1 MPCGARCVRN
11 ILVDTGAIVALI
23 RERDPAHERV
33 VALFASLRGT
43 DQLITT
49 WPVVTECAFVLELH
63 RTAFFDWLFE
73 SRVEVVDFDLQAVR
87 SMLEWMKGYR
97 DRQID
102 FADATLVWLA
112 AARNT
117 DLIVTTDYRDFRT
130 YRLPDRR
137 SFRLL
142 LPEA

>member
-1 MPCGARCVRN
+1 MRCGGRCVRS

-23 RERDPAHERV
+23 RERDPAHARV
-33 VALFASLRGT
+33 IELFASLRGT
-43 DQLITT
+43 DRLITT
-49 WPVVTECAFVLELH
+49 WPVITECTFALERH
-63 RTAFFDWLFE
+63 RTAFFDWLFA
-73 SRVEVVDFDLQAVR
+73 SRLEVVDFDVQAVR
-87 SMLEWMKGYR
+87 AMPEWMKRYR

-112 AARNT
+112 GARNT

-130 YRLPDRR
+130 YRLPDGR

>member
-11 ILVDTGAIVALI
+11 ILVDMGAIVALI
-23 RERDPAHERV
+23 RKRDPAHERV
-33 VALFASLRGT
+33 VALLASLRGT

-73 SRVEVVDFDLQAVR
+73 SRVEVVDFDLQAVH

-112 AARNT
+112 AERNT

-130 YRLPDRR
+130 YRLPNRR
-137 SFRLL
+137 SFHLL

>member
-1 MPCGARCVRN
+1 MRN

-23 RERDPAHERV
+23 RQRDPAHERV

-43 DQLITT
+43 DRLITT
-49 WPVVTECAFVLELH
+49 WPVITECTFALERY

-73 SRVEVVDFDLQAVR
+73 SRMEVVEFDFQAVR

-112 AARNT
+112 GARNT
-117 DLIVTTDYRDFRT
+117 DLIATTDYRDFRT
-130 YRLPDRR
+130 YRLPNRQ

>member
-1 MPCGARCVRN
+1 MRSGAPCVRN

-49 WPVVTECAFVLELH
+49 WPVVTECTFALERY

-73 SRVEVVDFDLQAVR
+73 SRTEVVEFDFQAVR
-87 SMLEWMKGYR
+87 SMLEWMKGTR

-102 FADATLVWLA
+102 CADATLVWLA
-112 AARNT
+112 GARNT
-117 DLIVTTDYRDFRT
+117 DLILTTDYRDFRT

>member
-1 MPCGARCVRN
+1 M
-11 ILVDTGAIVALI
+11 
-23 RERDPAHERV
+23 
-33 VALFASLRGT
+33 ALFASLRGT

-49 WPVVTECAFVLELH
+49 WPVVTECTFALERY

-73 SRVEVVDFDLQAVR
+73 SRTEVVEFDFQAVR
-87 SMLEWMKGYR
+87 SMLEWIKGTR

-112 AARNT
+112 GARNT
-117 DLIVTTDYRDFRT
+117 DLIITTDYRDFRT
-130 YRLPDRR
+130 YRLPNRR

>member
-1 MPCGARCVRN
+1 VRN

-23 RERDPAHERV
+23 RESDPAHERV
-33 VALFASLRGT
+33 VALLASLRGT

-49 WPVVTECAFVLELH
+49 WPVVTECVFVLERH
-63 RTAFFDWLFE
+63 RIVFFDWLFE

-102 FADATLVWLA
+102 FADASLVWLA
-112 AARNT
+112 AARTT

-130 YRLPDRR
+130 YRLPNRR
-137 SFRLL
+137 PFHLL

>member
-1 MPCGARCVRN
+1 MRN

-23 RERDPAHERV
+23 RQRDPAHERV

-49 WPVVTECAFVLELH
+49 WPVVTECTFALERY
-63 RTAFFDWLFE
+63 RTAFFAWLFE
-73 SRVEVVDFDLQAVR
+73 SRMEVVEFDFQAVR
-87 SMLEWMKGYR
+87 SMLEWIKGYR
-97 DRQID
+97 DWQID

-112 AARNT
+112 GARNT

-130 YRLPDRR
+130 YRLPNRQ

>member
-1 MPCGARCVRN
+1 MRSGAPCVRN

-49 WPVVTECAFVLELH
+49 WPVVTECTFALERY

-73 SRVEVVDFDLQAVR
+73 SRTEVVEFDFQAVR
-87 SMLEWMKGYR
+87 SMLEWIKGTR

-102 FADATLVWLA
+102 FAEATLVWLA
-112 AARNT
+112 GARNT
-117 DLIVTTDYRDFRT
+117 DLIITTDYRDFRT
-130 YRLPDRR
+130 YRLPNRR

>member
-1 MPCGARCVRN
+1 M
-11 ILVDTGAIVALI
+11 
-23 RERDPAHERV
+23 
-33 VALFASLRGT
+33 ALFASLRGT

-49 WPVVTECAFVLELH
+49 WPVVTECTFALERY

-73 SRVEVVDFDLQAVR
+73 SRLEVAEFDLQAVR

-112 AARNT
+112 GARNT
-117 DLIVTTDYRDFRT
+117 DLIITADYRDFRT
-130 YRLPDRR
+130 YRLPNRR

>member
-1 MPCGARCVRN
+1 MRSGAPCVRN

-49 WPVVTECAFVLELH
+49 WPVVTECTFALERY
-63 RTAFFDWLFE
+63 RTAFFDWLFD
-73 SRVEVVDFDLQAVR
+73 SRTEVVEFDLQAVR

-112 AARNT
+112 GARNT
-117 DLIVTTDYRDFRT
+117 DLILTTDYRNFRT

>member
-1 MPCGARCVRN
+1 MRN

-23 RERDPAHERV
+23 RQRDPAHERV

-49 WPVVTECAFVLELH
+49 WPVVTECTFALERY

-73 SRVEVVDFDLQAVR
+73 SRMEVVEFDFQAVR
-87 SMLEWMKGYR
+87 SMLEWIKGYR

-112 AARNT
+112 GARNT
-117 DLIVTTDYRDFRT
+117 DLILTTDYRDFRT
-130 YRLPDRR
+130 YRLPNRR
-137 SFRLL
+137 PFRLL
-142 LPEA
+142 LPEV